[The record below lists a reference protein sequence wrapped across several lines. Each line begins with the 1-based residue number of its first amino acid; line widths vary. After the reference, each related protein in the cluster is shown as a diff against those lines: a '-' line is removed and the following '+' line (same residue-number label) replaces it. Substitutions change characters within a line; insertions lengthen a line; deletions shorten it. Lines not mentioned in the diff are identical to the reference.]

1 LINESDNQH
10 RKLKRWTK
18 SCNLFSRKYIFLPFN
33 QQQHW
38 SLFMI
43 TGCDT
48 ILSNAKQNGGES
60 SQLRG
65 ILCLDSLWDPDHK
78 TFQSLTTG
86 IEDIVALMYQ
96 WLNIEFNLESKQKNS
111 RLMKRTKHKE
121 RFVFNM
127 ETFPLFRPKGES
139 MDLSY

>member
-1 LINESDNQH
+1 
-10 RKLKRWTK
+10 
-18 SCNLFSRKYIFLPFN
+18 
-33 QQQHW
+33 
-38 SLFMI
+38 
-43 TGCDT
+43 
-48 ILSNAKQNGGES
+48 
-60 SQLRG
+60 
-65 ILCLDSLWDPDHK
+65 
-78 TFQSLTTG
+78 
-86 IEDIVALMYQ
+86 LMYQ